1 VDHRPRTKG
10 SNATYEENIA
20 TLEESFHKFNYK
32 MLILLTKEKGRG
44 LSVSFDT
51 NLDSYATAW
60 NEEELGPVEPGI

>member
-1 VDHRPRTKG
+1 
-10 SNATYEENIA
+10 
-20 TLEESFHKFNYK
+20 